1 MSDAERRLVSG
12 RAWDDFCES
21 VRRAGHLIERFGDE
35 VDALDRAEWYRFMTR
50 FLPGRVLQST
60 GTSCAVSSSVKM
72 RERMMKRRPVG
83 PSIEKPAPRP
93 GTTSIVMWVWDQ

>member
-21 VRRAGHLIERFGDE
+21 VRRAGHMIERFGDE

-50 FLPGRVLQST
+50 LMRNGFERYMENWSAWTLP
-60 GTSCAVSSSVKM
+60 
-72 RERMMKRRPVG
+72 
-83 PSIEKPAPRP
+83 
-93 GTTSIVMWVWDQ
+93 